1 MELHGKDAQI
11 VVISRFGLIP
21 KRGQPGQW
29 RLIQDLS
36 HPPGHSI
43 NDGIDKDLCSLVY
56 VTVDIAI
63 EQITKLGQG
72 SRLAKIDIQHAY
84 HIIPIHPQ
92 DRPLI
97 GMQFEGRVFLDT
109 TLPFG
114 LRSAPKIFTAV
125 ADALEWVLRDQGDR
139 WIMHY
144 LDDYLT
150 IGSPESEECQHNMA
164 VMSECC
170 RRLGVPLKL
179 EKMEGP
185 TTCLEFLGI
194 TLDTCRMEA
203 RLSEARVEALMSE
216 LDRQARRR
224 CRKRELLS
232 LISQLAHTCKIVR
245 VGRIFLRRLI
255 SLATRAKRLY
265 HWLHMSQDVGWT

>member
-1 MELHGKDAQI
+1 MPTASWNYTGRCTNSGDQQ
-11 VVISRFGLIP
+11 VRTDP
-21 KRGQPGQW
+21 KARPTWSVETYSGP
-29 RLIQDLS
+29 LP
-36 HPPGHSI
+36 PPGHSI

-63 EQITKLGQG
+63 EQITKLGQD

-125 ADALEWVLRDQGDR
+125 ADALEWVLRDQGER

-179 EKMEGP
+179 EKIEGP
-185 TTCLEFLGI
+185 TSCLSSWGLLWTHAGWK
-194 TLDTCRMEA
+194 RK
-203 RLSEARVEALMSE
+203 
-216 LDRQARRR
+216 
-224 CRKRELLS
+224 CRKQEWR
-232 LISQLAHTCKIVR
+232 H
-245 VGRIFLRRLI
+245 
-255 SLATRAKRLY
+255 
-265 HWLHMSQDVGWT
+265 